1 MMEQQRKGRNKETIV
16 NSAYINSGEYKRKFD
31 NIAELSRFLYKLK
44 KFHNS

>member
-1 MMEQQRKGRNKETIV
+1 MMEQQRKGRNRKTIV
-16 NSAYINSGEYKRKFD
+16 NLAYNNSGEYKRKFD